1 MSEPARDLRTLL
13 RDDDLDQRVVLPGV
27 SWAMYEALDALRGE
41 RRTPRLTYLEGT
53 LELMSPGRN
62 HERIAGM
69 LDRLLAVWAMES
81 GAAVNA
87 YRSWTLK
94 REEARR
100 GAEADNCYTV
110 GDGDAEKEVPDLA
123 VEVVWSH
130 DDATKLAVYAG
141 LGVREVWVW
150 KASRIAVHVLRG
162 GAYVPAPRSE
172 ALPSLDLALLA
183 RFAERLD
190 QTRALCEYRD
200 ALRAA
205 TG

>member
-1 MSEPARDLRTLL
+1 
-13 RDDDLDQRVVLPGV
+13 
-27 SWAMYEALDALRGE
+27 
-41 RRTPRLTYLEGT
+41 
-53 LELMSPGRN
+53 
-62 HERIAGM
+62 M
-69 LDRLLAVWAMES
+69 LDRLLALWAVEVD
-81 GAAVNA
+81 APLYA

-94 REEARR
+94 REEAQR

-130 DDATKLAVYAG
+130 DDATKLAVYVG

-150 KASRIAVHVLRG
+150 KGSRIAVHVLRG
-162 GAYVPAPRSE
+162 DAYVPAPRSE

-183 RFAERLD
+183 RYAERLD
-190 QTRALCEYRD
+190 QPRALREYRD